1 MGRVRNPPHFHRM
14 QNSWSFAKV
23 FRGSTSVLYREPK
36 LLKVIFTLA
45 VQRAAN
51 VSVLYREPKLL
62 KDRVPIH
69 EAMRR
74 YRGFSAL
81 P

>member
-1 MGRVRNPPHFHRM
+1 
-14 QNSWSFAKV
+14 
-23 FRGSTSVLYREPK
+23 VLYREPK